1 MPDAGNLTYLPIV
14 INSIHNPIRT
24 KDDLAK
30 PLVSVFGN
38 DAAQLGK
45 VMKTVSLR
53 NQLISEGHCALGTLA
68 RDKHDDVMEV
78 VAGSGRPDQLV
89 SHEANCFLTSS

>member
-1 MPDAGNLTYLPIV
+1 MPYASNLTYLPIV

-45 VMKTVSLR
+45 VLKTVSLR
-53 NQLISEGHCALGTLA
+53 NQLISERHCALGIIA
-68 RDKHDDVMEV
+68 RDNTTMLWRSSRA
-78 VAGSGRPDQLV
+78 AGDQISL
-89 SHEANCFLTSS
+89 

>member
-1 MPDAGNLTYLPIV
+1 MPYTSNLTYLPMV
-14 INSIHNPIRT
+14 INSIHNSIRT

-45 VMKTVSLR
+45 VLKTVSLR
-53 NQLISEGHCALGTLA
+53 NQLISERHCALGIIA

-78 VAGSGRPDQLV
+78 VAGSGSPDQLV
-89 SHEANCFLTSS
+89 SHAANCFLTSS